1 MGKNSLK
8 KQVYKTLSDKYQKG
22 RGESRAAHKAAG
34 DASAYIFSKST
45 FEDYLKSC
53 NRFVIWCAENGCKS
67 LQDCQKQVEAYM
79 STRSNLSPYTQA
91 SELSALSKLFSCK
104 NSDFDVSLPKRE
116 RTEIQRSRH
125 YTEKQEHFSEA
136 RNASLVEF
144 CRSTGLRRSELEKV
158 RGTDLHEDSKGVY
171 ITVKGKGGKV
181 REAHIYGN
189 VALVKELSANAG
201 SSHIFSKISSACPVH
216 QYRAEYAS
224 RIYRAESRDIKSLD
238 RQELYICRA
247 DMAGERFD
255 KTALQKVS
263 SNLGHN
269 RLSVAV
275 SHYSHMF

>member
-8 KQVYKTLSDKYQKG
+8 KQVYKTLSEKYKQG
-22 RGESRAAHKAAG
+22 RGESRSAHKAAG

-53 NRFVIWCAENGCKS
+53 YRFVSYCAENGCKS
-67 LQDCQKQVEAYM
+67 LQDCQEQVEGYM
-79 STRSNLSPYTQA
+79 STRSGKSAYTQA
-91 SELSALSKLFSCK
+91 SELSAIAKLFGRKST
-104 NSDFDVSLPKRE
+104 DYDVSLPKRE

-144 CRSTGLRRSELEKV
+144 CKATGLRRSELEKV
-158 RGTDLHEDSKGVY
+158 RGTDLHDDSKGVY
-171 ITVKGKGGKV
+171 FVVKGKGGKV